1 METIQDKANYCL
13 HCPVKPCSKGCPLG
27 NSIPDFIEQVKQGNY
42 ETAYHILCDTTVLQ
56 PICGR
61 ICPHLSQCQG
71 SCVRKRMGEPVSIGE
86 LEAFVGEYALEHAIS
101 IPKKQVKKT
110 KTVAVVGGGP
120 AGLTCAAFLAKEGYT
135 VTIYEKYNQ

>member
-1 METIQDKANYCL
+1 MEMIQEKANDCL

-27 NSIPDFIEQVKQGNY
+27 NQIPDFVEQVKQGNY

-71 SCVRKRMGEPVSIGE
+71 SCVRGRMGEPVSIGE
-86 LEAFVGEYALEHAIS
+86 LEALVGD
-101 IPKKQVKKT
+101 
-110 KTVAVVGGGP
+110 
-120 AGLTCAAFLAKEGYT
+120 
-135 VTIYEKYNQ
+135 